1 MMNLKSMKKK
11 LVEEGISG
19 FRWFFQV
26 TLEDILVVL
35 SVYISCD
42 GQVFGCVKFPTTGQ
56 AFGHVKFSTVLRFN
70 TFFQMSRP
78 FDMFC
83 KVSNSGIGYWNLEMK
98 GFDWVPGDWRRSRR
112 TNCFGVLGLFCFK
125 EKFHFFGLFQI
136 AFSKTCLLNNF
147 IFIYFYTFI

>member
-56 AFGHVKFSTVLRFN
+56 AFGHVKFST
-70 TFFQMSRP
+70 
-78 FDMFC
+78 
-83 KVSNSGIGYWNLEMK
+83 GIGILKCYRRALIGYLAGN
-98 GFDWVPGDWRRSRR
+98 WRQSRLLPTFLLLDR
-112 TNCFGVLGLFCFK
+112 LFFGVLKRVEFW
-125 EKFHFFGLFQI
+125 
-136 AFSKTCLLNNF
+136 
-147 IFIYFYTFI
+147 

>member
-1 MMNLKSMKKK
+1 MKK

-35 SVYISCD
+35 SVCISCD
-42 GQVFGCVKFPTTGQ
+42 GQVFGCMKFPTTGQ

-83 KVSNSGIGYWNLEMK
+83 KVSNSGIGYRRALVGYLEIGDNL
-98 GFDWVPGDWRRSRR
+98 GS
-112 TNCFGVLGLFCFK
+112 FK
-125 EKFHFFGLFQI
+125 T
-136 AFSKTCLLNNF
+136 SC
-147 IFIYFYTFI
+147 Y